1 MNKEPLVEAAES
13 ALSYEEWH
21 NTIRHREHGDKL
33 DRDPK
38 GYFAAVELLD
48 RLEKV
53 MGEKV

>member
-1 MNKEPLVEAAES
+1 MT
-13 ALSYEEWH
+13 YEEWH

-48 RLEKV
+48 RLTKV